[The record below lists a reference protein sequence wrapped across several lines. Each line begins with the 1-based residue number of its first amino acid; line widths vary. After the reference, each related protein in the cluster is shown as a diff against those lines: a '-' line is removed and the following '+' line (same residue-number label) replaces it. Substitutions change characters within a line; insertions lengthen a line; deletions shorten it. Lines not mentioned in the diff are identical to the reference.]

1 MKKILIA
8 DDNKN
13 FCSTLEDVLEK
24 QEYEIHFAHDGKE
37 TLKRIYTV
45 SPDLLILD
53 IDIPEMTGHEICQI
67 VRQDR
72 FFKSLPIIAISG
84 NAQEELQSNN
94 HLDVTSIMTKPLDM
108 ESFLQTVENI
118 LSE

>member
-8 DDNKN
+8 HDDKN
-13 FCSTLEDVLEK
+13 ICTVLKYHLEE

-45 SPDLLILD
+45 SPDLLIMD
-53 IDIPEMTGHEICQI
+53 INISGMTGHEICQI
-67 VRQDR
+67 VRQDK
-72 FFKSLPIIAISG
+72 FFRDLPIIAISG
-84 NAQEELQSNN
+84 DNQSNKE
-94 HLDVTSIMTKPLDM
+94 LDVTEIMTKPLDM
-108 ESFLQTVENI
+108 ESFLQKVENI